1 MTYTLDSSAQAS
13 WRTNATSVDL
23 YLFLHQPEVVF
34 AAQIN
39 MPIVPYPLPFIIYD
53 NVTTGAY
60 TDIEEDMLV
69 LIGSTPGADDL
80 GRTRVRM
87 SGTADVVANSS
98 VVFIHNSSQGAFDG
112 EVDVVDDAYVT
123 VLNAHWLWSV
133 APYITPNGLILE
145 DFDHIFT
152 DAVHL
157 LPIAPA
163 GVDFLIVL
171 DNVGDEVTLDFGEY
185 AAYATAPGASIVNE
199 SWSFPDGQTSTSAT
213 PQITFEADTVGYY
226 SRTVEDSLGNIKT
239 SWRFMAVVNKNHA
252 NLIKDFEIT
261 NHTARVDGQEM
272 QVIIHQDI
280 PYGTYPDGTEALIA
294 MRERRGSTIGGLV
307 GSPGFENMIFA
318 GWLGQE
324 NMTGE
329 AGRNGYLSNTTITL
343 LDSAGKLKTLPGFT
357 EVKERED
364 TPTTWAHMK
373 GANIDR
379 YVVSILDHRSNAAR
393 RVDIIWSGTGE
404 DYAFTILGSDGGNLY
419 DQADLRCQAIA
430 YKLTCDR
437 YGRLIMR
444 PDPQLQAEA
453 DKTTDIIVPIAETD
467 WSQMQRVYN
476 RSPRTHWNWGEAIK
490 VSTANA
496 SAELN
501 IVTLWNVSPGNAP
514 GQGLASA
521 TSGEQ
526 LAQSQ
531 EELNIRERKRYEAR
545 LNSLFGNIQV
555 LLARDGY
562 FCDPSLFKWVQL
574 EITSEHA
581 GVRGRSWVSTTRFL
595 PLEMSYRYDHQRGAR
610 EQRIT
615 LEKEVVTSRTAVTY
629 FPPNAP
635 GFTLPP
641 LPDYGDPSLE
651 SPFVPFGL
659 HSGVTD
665 LIVFMHRDI
674 SVPTASIMIL
684 TSGVPTEVTFASLGI
699 TGRLRRACVDPWSP
713 RYIDGTGNVNG
724 WILTNEMVCRV
735 EDADGSP
742 IIGGV
747 FDLGLVANDVVFTPE
762 MHTNIAQR
770 NFVAVT
776 FGLTNASIPSR
787 DGQYYFYT
795 LDGINWSG
803 GLIAGSGIPSFDTTN
818 FDAIGL
824 AVSPHQAGYVLR
836 SNGNAVFASNDYGIT
851 WTQVATVAGL
861 SRHIV
866 GIHIPFHNNADDGIF
881 YFSQGGAPGGVGQR
895 ALLWRY
901 DHGTV
906 TQVTTP
912 LSAGLPTSFFG
923 LRGMDT
929 YAQNRDIIALVA
941 RRFMNFSANTVAG
954 NFHQSDDAGANW
966 EPTDSSTIGWRSVAI
981 AGDNPLYQWL
991 YGASGDLYATD
1002 DGWATSTHLFN
1013 TPITG
1018 SNGDNAIVDIW
1029 GR

>member
-39 MPIVPYPLPFIIYD
+39 MPIVPYPLPFIFYD

-60 TDIEEDMLV
+60 TDLEEDMLV

-133 APYITPNGLILE
+133 APYIDPNGLILE

-185 AAYATAPGASIVNE
+185 AAYATAPGASIVDE

-239 SWRFMAVVNKNHA
+239 SWRFMAVVNKNHT

-307 GSPGFENMIFA
+307 GSPGFEDMLFA

-329 AGRNGYLSNTTITL
+329 AGRSGYLSQTTLTL

-476 RSPRTHWNWGEAIK
+476 RSPRTHWNWGEAIQT
-490 VSTANA
+490 STGNA
-496 SAELN
+496 SDELN

-531 EELNIRERKRYEAR
+531 EELDIRERKRYEAR

-595 PLEMSYRYDHQRGAR
+595 PLEMTYRYDHQRGTR

-615 LEKEVVTSRTAVTY
+615 LEKEVVTTRKAVIYT
-629 FPPNAP
+629 PPQQP
-635 GFTLPP
+635 GFTVPP
-641 LPDYGDPSLE
+641 LPDYSSPDLSLSGFLGLFRGIRRIAVVYSNGRIGITSNFESSSPTYVVYDLSGTLGTNCLAFTYDPRSQANAAAGWVVT
-651 SPFVPFGL
+651 SDAVYYV
-659 HSGVTD
+659 SG
-665 LIVFMHRDI
+665 IGANM
-674 SVPTASIMIL
+674 PTAVLLYTFGTSSNFRCIDASWNWSPGQFVIIASNYGGGGGVKSL
-684 TSGVPTEVTFASLGI
+684 TLENGAVLFGGEVTVNSNNQSSGTWSPGVAWSPHVPGMALTTAFSATGGDGDSRPYRSFNAGQSWAVHIDLPTWGDEGLAGDIHIPLHNNPSSEIFYFGSTSTISSPPMTNNTRALSRNPDEYEFSDILGFGPLPNFNGRQIATAPQNASRIVIAANNLADTVRRILASSDNGINWNVVDDGTDYRRVALVDDNTLFLYGENDAIGYSEDFGASVDSRVGNLAVGSEIIGI
-699 TGRLRRACVDPWSP
+699 TG
-713 RYIDGTGNVNG
+713 Y
-724 WILTNEMVCRV
+724 
-735 EDADGSP
+735 
-742 IIGGV
+742 
-747 FDLGLVANDVVFTPE
+747 
-762 MHTNIAQR
+762 
-770 NFVAVT
+770 
-776 FGLTNASIPSR
+776 
-787 DGQYYFYT
+787 
-795 LDGINWSG
+795 
-803 GLIAGSGIPSFDTTN
+803 
-818 FDAIGL
+818 
-824 AVSPHQAGYVLR
+824 
-836 SNGNAVFASNDYGIT
+836 
-851 WTQVATVAGL
+851 
-861 SRHIV
+861 
-866 GIHIPFHNNADDGIF
+866 
-881 YFSQGGAPGGVGQR
+881 
-895 ALLWRY
+895 
-901 DHGTV
+901 
-906 TQVTTP
+906 
-912 LSAGLPTSFFG
+912 
-923 LRGMDT
+923 
-929 YAQNRDIIALVA
+929 
-941 RRFMNFSANTVAG
+941 
-954 NFHQSDDAGANW
+954 
-966 EPTDSSTIGWRSVAI
+966 
-981 AGDNPLYQWL
+981 
-991 YGASGDLYATD
+991 
-1002 DGWATSTHLFN
+1002 
-1013 TPITG
+1013 
-1018 SNGDNAIVDIW
+1018 
-1029 GR
+1029 